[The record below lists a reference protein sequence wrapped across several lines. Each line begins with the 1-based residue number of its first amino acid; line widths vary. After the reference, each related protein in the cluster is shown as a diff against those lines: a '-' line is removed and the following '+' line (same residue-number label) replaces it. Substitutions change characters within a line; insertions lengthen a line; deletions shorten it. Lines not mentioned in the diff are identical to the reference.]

1 MTFFQTYKKYIIGS
15 IIDLFLAIILVYMF
29 RSSFSEDSFI
39 SDVVLYFIVI
49 AVITIILGIKNGL
62 ISYLLVLFFGQDDID
77 KIVKALVDNNF
88 PKPSA
93 IFDIDNPED
102 YFNDV
107 VDNKSESAEARM
119 IAIGVVT
126 MYSILRSY
134 SKFVNLYLYSKM
146 MKQAL
151 RRYLKLCESYE

>member
-62 ISYLLVLFFGQDDID
+62 VLYLSILFVGEEDINTT
-77 KIVKALVDNNF
+77 VNALIDINL
-88 PKPSA
+88 PKPSVF
-93 IFDIDNPED
+93 FDIDNPED

>member
-1 MTFFQTYKKYIIGS
+1 MS
-15 IIDLFLAIILVYMF
+15 IDQLYYQSCIN
-29 RSSFSEDSFI
+29 E
-39 SDVVLYFIVI
+39 SDIHEHLPTLYNYAMECNSVVE
-49 AVITIILGIKNGL
+49 
-62 ISYLLVLFFGQDDID
+62 FGVRDTANSTRAF
-77 KIVKALVDNNF
+77 VKALVDNNF

-107 VDNKSESAEARM
+107 VDNKSESAETRM